1 MYRYDYIWIVELHMH
16 IQTYT
21 DVYMHIWTI
30 YTHTDIWTIYAFQCK
45 CICACIL
52 LVYTCTIHAYM
63 NQRFHMSTYEPA
75 GSLMIPVIGASELS
89 SGVFLPSEI
98 CMSNSAKINTIAFKF
113 IMCVYSYQNCL
124 NQCLEG
130 SELTDPAPDIAN
142 EEVLSLHL
150 VEPAL
155 YCIPDP
161 YFQTW
166 SHFRMAKLRK

>member
-1 MYRYDYIWIVELHMH
+1 MKWSN
-16 IQTYT
+16 T
-21 DVYMHIWTI
+21 TI
-30 YTHTDIWTIYAFQCK
+30 CLFEHGTNLS
-45 CICACIL
+45 L
-52 LVYTCTIHAYM
+52 LI
-63 NQRFHMSTYEPA
+63 E
-75 GSLMIPVIGASELS
+75 IPVIGASELS

-130 SELTDPAPDIAN
+130 SALTDPAPDIAN

-161 YFQTW
+161 YFQT
-166 SHFRMAKLRK
+166 